1 MRPVILMLLGTLFL
15 VEDSRA
21 QTEAPFVFEFAYTG
35 DVVANVAGG
44 RHGGLVYLDMFDAVL
59 RFDLEQGLGLP
70 RTEAYLH
77 GLGTQGGHPTRLVG
91 DLQGVNNIEAPNS
104 WKLYEALVQYVRAA
118 GHMSVLAGLYDLNTE
133 FDVIH
138 TAALFINSSHGIGP
152 DFSQSGRNGPSIFPF
167 TSLGIR
173 VKWLPTDAWYVQA
186 VALDGVPGDPDRP
199 GGVHVILRASE
210 GALLAAE
217 TGWYFAGEAIGE
229 RGAILRGRVSRFAA
243 ADFDGR
249 LAMGAWMYTEPF
261 ERVDRPGQRAK
272 SRGAYVLGEWRPTV
286 GEGWLSR
293 VSLFGRFGLASSS
306 VNRLGRYVGAGVV
319 FNGPVTGREAD
330 QVGLAVAS
338 AHNGNPF
345 RQVRIRQGQPVSRAE
360 TTFEL
365 TYLATLSDRVAVQG
379 DVQYVIDPDT
389 DPTLPD
395 ALVLGLRLS
404 VTF

>member
-1 MRPVILMLLGTLFL
+1 MRSVILMLLGSVFL
-15 VEDSRA
+15 GEVGRA
-21 QTEAPFVFEFAYTG
+21 QSGASVVFEAAYTG
-35 DVVANVAGG
+35 DVVANVSGG
-44 RHGGLVYLDMFDAVL
+44 RRSGVEYLDMFDAVVYL
-59 RFDLEQGLGLP
+59 DLEQGLGWP
-70 RTEAYLH
+70 RMEAYLH
-77 GLGTQGGHPTRLVG
+77 GMGTQGGSPSRLVG
-91 DLQGVNNIEAPNS
+91 NLQGVNNIEAPNS
-104 WKLYEALVQYVRAA
+104 WKFYEVLLQYVRV
-118 GHMSVLAGLYDLNTE
+118 GGRMSVLAGLYDLNTE

-167 TSLGIR
+167 ASLGVR
-173 VKWLPTDAWYVQA
+173 MKWLPTDEWYVQA

-199 GGVHVILRASE
+199 RGTHVILRASE

-217 TGWYFAGEAIGE
+217 TGWYFGGEAIGE

-249 LAMGAWMYTEPF
+249 LAMGAWIYTEPF
-261 ERVDRPGQRAK
+261 ERLDRPGQRAK
-272 SRGAYVLGEWRPTV
+272 SRGAYVLGEWRPAA
-286 GEGWLSR
+286 GSGWLSR